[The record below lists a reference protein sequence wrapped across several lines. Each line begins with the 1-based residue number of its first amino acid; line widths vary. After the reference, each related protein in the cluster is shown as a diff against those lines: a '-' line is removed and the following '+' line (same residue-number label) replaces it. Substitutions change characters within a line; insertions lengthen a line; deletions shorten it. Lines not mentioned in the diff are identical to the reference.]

1 MGLKLSGAGFNP
13 FDQLFRSPS
22 RQDILELRTVVL
34 DQADILDQHVIHDP
48 LSVLQHHPVRHRNG
62 LAVGQG
68 DDGLDLGAIT
78 LCREDFTGIFDLFP
92 VVSLNFVKVGYE
104 QEIRK
109 GLVEPFFLGIGKTRP
124 ILPTVRAENS
134 LKSKIS

>member
-68 DDGLDLGAIT
+68 DDGLDLGAISI
-78 LCREDFTGIFDLFP
+78 RRDDFNGIFDLFT
-92 VVSLNFVKVGYE
+92 VLCLNLDKEDYG
-104 QEIRK
+104 QEIRN
-109 GLVEPFFLGIGKTRP
+109 GFVEPFFLCVAENRAISAHY
-124 ILPTVRAENS
+124 VRAA
-134 LKSKIS
+134 L